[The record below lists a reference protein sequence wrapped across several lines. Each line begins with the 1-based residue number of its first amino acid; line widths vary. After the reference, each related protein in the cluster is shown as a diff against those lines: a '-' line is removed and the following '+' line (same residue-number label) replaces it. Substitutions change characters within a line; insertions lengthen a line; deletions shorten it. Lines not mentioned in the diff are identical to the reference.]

1 MNKTMMSM
9 VMSACLAAC
18 GGSTLGDCPADSTT
32 TQSAGRKV
40 IANRC
45 ATCHSSTA
53 SGAAR
58 AGAPTSVN
66 YDSLEGIRLNLD
78 SGWSEIEAKTMPQG
92 GTLTADEIESVRV
105 FLACG
110 AADVPVN

>member
-9 VMSACLAAC
+9 VLSVCLAAC
-18 GGSTLGDCPADSTT
+18 GGASVGDCPPDSMA

-40 IANRC
+40 VANRC
-45 ATCHSSTA
+45 ATCHNSMA

-58 AGAPTSVN
+58 AGAPTGVN

-78 SGWSEIEAKTMPQG
+78 SGWSETESKSMPRG